1 MHNEFD
7 EQLIDGVL
15 GFDLDTHGDEEGH
28 EEEHAARE
36 RYDLLRRQVHLVARK
51 FGDLP
56 LVGQEAHD
64 RRDRA
69 ANHNDQIDDEDE
81 MQNLV
86 LAGNSGETP
95 VAELQIE
102 K

>member
-1 MHNEFD
+1 MAMKK
-7 EQLIDGVL
+7 
-15 GFDLDTHGDEEGH
+15 DTKKSTPHDSVMISSVVKST
-28 EEEHAARE
+28 
-36 RYDLLRRQVHLVARK
+36 LLRGEL
-51 FGDLP
+51 GDLP

-69 ANHNDQIDDEDE
+69 ANHNDQIDDKDE
-81 MQNLV
+81 MQDLI

-95 VAELQIE
+95 VAELQRE